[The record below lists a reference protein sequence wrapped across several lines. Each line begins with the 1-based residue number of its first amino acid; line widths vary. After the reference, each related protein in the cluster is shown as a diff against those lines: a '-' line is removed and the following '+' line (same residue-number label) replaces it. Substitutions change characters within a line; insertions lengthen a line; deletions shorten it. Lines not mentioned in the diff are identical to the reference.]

1 MITENELQIS
11 NKSFTNKDF
20 QTIYP
25 EILNIAKSLSSRWD
39 PSVSNESD
47 PGIVLLKVLAF
58 IADKNNYNI
67 DKNVLE
73 NFMPSATQEASMR
86 KLCDMMGYNIHYYKS
101 ATTDVSFTYTGTK
114 DSAGK
119 EQLIEGDSFEF
130 PKLETTITD
139 TDNTLTYTLIKN
151 NITIHEKNVAV
162 SGTFIEGTKS
172 TINVGDSTIIQ
183 LSNLDDNNRI
193 YFPEI
198 MVAENG
204 IFIEG
209 GVTTT
214 KDNNWTLV
222 SNLNSYTLNSKI
234 FKFGFDSVQNLPYIE
249 FPSDIA
255 NLIGSGLTINYIISK
270 GELGNIK
277 SKTLNTLI
285 TPTTLE
291 TNKKRSITLDST
303 NLNIS
308 NFSAATDGSNP
319 ESINSAYNGFKKT
332 VGTYNNLVTCR
343 DYANAVYNMYNTI
356 TNKDLVSNVQ
366 VTDRRTDYNYS
377 DVIITYTSTGVQKIW
392 QASNIQAYDLC
403 LYPLCPITTGYT
415 NNTYNKSFTPLF
427 DTVDIINGLNEED
440 TEEET
445 KLKTICHDFKSLSVG
460 DVYCYKNYAILNA
473 KISTNYKVNIYEQ
486 GKIISNVYNALYN
499 NFNARKVD
507 YGYEIPFDSILS
519 VIQNA
524 DKRIKN
530 VSLDEPKLST
540 SVISISGNGKSYE
553 EKSISANPDEY
564 LKILSKNVLA
574 GKVTLFNYNN
584 NYNIDFG
591 HVDANIPNTP
601 QFIDNI
607 KSIGTEVSIT
617 PNSLST
623 GYKLKANETIQII
636 QPSVLDE
643 IVYSAYVY
651 YNWQPD
657 LSIHSTND
665 GIISKN
671 VTFNLRGNDNL
682 KIRYLDSN
690 DNTQYVEYTA
700 TSIIT
705 NGGPEKPST
714 NIFKANFELCPTNQT
729 MSKSKSLSILERK
742 FNGTLMPFYNIE
754 TEGELVKQNLV
765 QTTITDSSLLCYWIV
780 NNPDKDLWEGATSVS
795 VTENNIT
802 YYDWSIV
809 LNSGEFFMYTNSAMT
824 ELEVLSAGTKLTL
837 RLTTNS
843 KPSQKL
849 STKEILDID
858 DINNSGLDAFSSI
871 DWQKINEIS
880 KTTPFIITEMS
891 ITTIPEG
898 YTVYILDNKDNP
910 GLLKENLNNNF
921 IDLKSSSTTNNE
933 LKVKYESADKS
944 ESHTINPSLISN
956 NVNQIRS
963 RFDINCIDN
972 EGQMLVVP
980 DKDSTETITINTIN
994 DGKITSYPINA
1005 VESNTYFSLN
1015 SNIQI
1020 AGGSNLDMSV
1030 TYLNRDVKFDIK
1042 AHIYKLITP
1051 TYPDNTAITR
1061 NSDGFYKIN
1070 ITKNSTVTLPYSIID
1085 TSYRQLFMIYWE
1097 QNTKE
1102 SQCKLTSPTFTPTTP
1117 TSTAKCIR
1125 LFNRDSE
1132 FQHEISLNKG
1142 LNIIELNSKILDS
1155 PLTLSF
1161 TNTTVDSVLI
1171 GKLTVTD
1178 KNLNDRFNLDNFTLD
1193 TRTNLEEKLLKEIRN
1208 TDTNNLF
1215 YYLYNIPNSKA
1226 IEVDDLSSPNALWDS
1241 NNVVNNIT
1249 LEQINLEL
1257 DTTKTHS
1264 IIEIVKS
1271 SKL

>member
-101 ATTDVSFTYTGTK
+101 ATTTVSFTYTGTK

-119 EQLIEGDSFEF
+119 EQLVEGDYFEF

-139 TDNTLTYTLIKN
+139 TDNTLTYTLIDH

-209 GVTTT
+209 GITTT
-214 KDNNWTLV
+214 KNNDWTLV
-222 SNLNSYTLNSKI
+222 SNLNSYNLNSKI

-255 NLIGSGLTINYIISK
+255 NLIGSGLTINYIVSK

-277 SKTLNTLI
+277 PKTLNTLI

-291 TNKKRSITLDST
+291 TNKKVLITLKST

-343 DYANAVYNMYNTI
+343 DYANAIYNMYNII
-356 TNKDLVSNVQ
+356 TNKDLVSNIQ

-403 LYPLCPITTGYT
+403 LYPLCPITTDYT

-427 DTVDIINGLNEED
+427 DTVDIIDGLNEED

-445 KLKTICHDFKSLSVG
+445 KLKTICHDFKNLSVG
-460 DVYCYKNYAILNA
+460 DIYCYKNYAILNA

-486 GKIISNVYNALYN
+486 GEIISNIYSALYN

-507 YGYEIPFDSILS
+507 YGYEIPFDSILN

-540 SVISISGNGKSYE
+540 SVISISGDGNAYE
-553 EKSISANPDEY
+553 EKSINVHPDEY

-574 GKVTLFNYNN
+574 GKVALFNYNN

-591 HVDANIPNTP
+591 HVDANISDIP

-607 KSIGTEVSIT
+607 KSIKTEVLIT
-617 PNSLST
+617 PTALSN
-623 GYKLKANETIQII
+623 GYKLKANEIIQII

-643 IVYSAYVY
+643 LVYSAYVY

-657 LSIHSTND
+657 LNVHSTND

-690 DNTQYVEYTA
+690 DKVQCVEYTA
-700 TSIIT
+700 TGTIT
-705 NGGPEKPST
+705 NGGTEKPST
-714 NIFKANFELCPTNQT
+714 NIFKANFDLCPTNQT
-729 MSKSKSLSILERK
+729 MSESKSLSILTRE
-742 FNGTLMPFYNIE
+742 FNGASTQFYSIE

-795 VTENNIT
+795 VTEGNIT

-809 LNSGEFFMYTNSAMT
+809 LNSGEFFMYTNSAIT

-849 STKEILDID
+849 PTKETLNID
-858 DINNSGLDAFSSI
+858 DINNSGLGAFSSI
-871 DWQKINEIS
+871 DWQKINGIS

-891 ITTIPEG
+891 ITTIPEY
-898 YTVYILDNKDNP
+898 YTVYILDNKNEP
-910 GLLKENLNNNF
+910 GLLKEDLNNNF
-921 IDLKSSSTTNNE
+921 MDLKNNSTTNNE

-944 ESHTINPSLISN
+944 ESNIINPSLISN
-956 NVNQIRS
+956 NANQIRS

-980 DKDSTETITINTIN
+980 DIDISKETITINTIN
-994 DGKITSYPINA
+994 NNITTSYPINA
-1005 VESNTYFSLN
+1005 IEPNTYFSLN

-1030 TYLNRDVKFDIK
+1030 TYLNGDVKYDIK

-1051 TYPDNTAITR
+1051 TYPDNTAIAR

-1070 ITKNSTVTLPYSIID
+1070 ITENSTVTLPYSIIN

-1097 QNTKE
+1097 QNTNE
-1102 SQCKLTSPTFTPTTP
+1102 SQCKLTSP

-1132 FQHEISLNKG
+1132 FQHEISLSKG
-1142 LNIIELNSKILDS
+1142 LNIIELNSEILDS

-1178 KNLNDRFNLDNFTLD
+1178 KNLNNRFNLDNFTLN
-1193 TRTNLEEKLLKEIRN
+1193 TRTNLESKLLEKIRN

-1215 YYLYNIPNSKA
+1215 YYLYNIPNNKA
-1226 IEVDDLSSPNALWDS
+1226 IEVDDLSSPNALWDP

-1264 IIEIVKS
+1264 IIEIVRS